1 MIIQSSVM
9 IVDENKSV
17 KKSIH
22 CTDILKQQKYFRT
35 LLIFPNRSKN
45 DCLYYKTKAIKGPRH
60 HVT

>member
-1 MIIQSSVM
+1 M